1 MPRAMNLIAATIM
14 PTHAITMTMTAST
27 TDGRIRRFGP
37 GGLLAA
43 SVKDWRR

>member
-1 MPRAMNLIAATIM
+1 MPWAMNLIAATTM

-27 TDGRIRRFGP
+27 IDGRIRRFGS
-37 GGLLAA
+37 GGLLAT